1 MRYNCKRCGKDE
13 TRNVNNILINEIISS
28 GRIYID
34 SSGNEV
40 GLQKISW
47 CKCE

>member
-1 MRYNCKRCGKDE
+1 MRHECKKCGKDE
-13 TRNVNNILINEIISS
+13 TRNVNNILINEIVLS

-40 GLQKISW
+40 GLQEISW
-47 CKCE
+47 CKCK